1 MYECGTGVLT
11 IVRVVEINNAL
22 PAIVLDGIDNRLM
35 IIRTHAD
42 SEIQETRR
50 RRKHLKVRREELG
63 RQGAQ
68 VPSRALFRVAPQRA

>member
-50 RRKHLKVRREELG
+50 RRKHLKVCKTKPW
-63 RQGAQ
+63 
-68 VPSRALFRVAPQRA
+68 PS